1 MELFCI
7 AAGILGLMFFAYRG
21 WSIILIAPFFAMLAA
36 LLSEFGILPTYTELY
51 MTRLAEY
58 TKTYYPVF
66 LFGAIF
72 ARLMEK
78 GGLASAIAGK
88 IISLLGEQRA
98 ILAVLLGCAALTYGG
113 LSVFV
118 VAFVMYP
125 FGASIFKKAD
135 IPKRLLPATLW
146 MGIFSFAMVALPGT
160 PQIQNIIPSSY
171 FGTSTWAG
179 PGIGVFATAMF
190 LLLSLGWLAFR
201 SKSLQA
207 KGEGYGGH
215 SEQSRRT
222 DRLLPHWGW
231 SLVPLL
237 MVIVINMI
245 LSNPFH
251 WEWGFHWNEE
261 SLTAFLPFHLSLL
274 AASVGKIQAI
284 WSISV
289 ALILSSIAAAY
300 IGRKRYQRG
309 RENFLAT
316 INFGAASS
324 CAAVLNVASGF
335 AFGSVIVSMPGF
347 LPIKEMLLGIGD
359 SAGPLVSAVVT
370 TNIMCG
376 LTGSASGGL
385 TIALSML
392 GEQWAQMAT
401 ALGIPLEAL
410 HRIVSVASVGIDPVP
425 HCGALVTLL
434 AICGLTHK
442 EAYYDIVVLMGLKF
456 FIPFLCVVFYMLTGI
471 A

>member
-1 MELFCI
+1 METVCI
-7 AAGILGLMFFAYRG
+7 VIGMVGLMTFAYRG
-21 WSIILIAPFFAMLAA
+21 WSIILIAPFFAVVTAI
-36 LLSEFGILPTYTELY
+36 LSEFGILPVYSELY

-58 TKTYYPVF
+58 TKTYYPIF
-66 LFGAIF
+66 LFGAVF

-88 IISLLGEQRA
+88 IISLLGEKRA
-98 ILAVLLGCAALTYGG
+98 IAAVILGCAALTYGG

-125 FGASIFKKAD
+125 FGAEIFRKAD
-135 IPKRLLPATLW
+135 IPKKLLPATLW

-179 PGIGVFATAMF
+179 VGIGLFATLAFIAISM
-190 LLLSLGWLAFR
+190 GWLMFR

-207 KGEGYGGH
+207 KGEGYGQQA
-215 SEQSRRT
+215 ETQKRR
-222 DRLLPHWGW
+222 DRTIPSWQL
-231 SLVPLL
+231 SLIPLL
-237 MVIVINMI
+237 MVIVINVI

-251 WEWGFHWNEE
+251 WEWGFHWDEK
-261 SLTAFLPFHLSLL
+261 SLEAFVPLHLALL
-274 AASVGKIQAI
+274 AASVGKIQAV

-289 ALILSSIAAAY
+289 ALIVSSLAAAY
-300 IGRKRYQRG
+300 IGRRRFISG
-309 RENFLAT
+309 RENFLQT

-335 AFGSVIVSMPGF
+335 AFGSVIISMPGF
-347 LPIKEMLLGIGD
+347 LPVKEILLGLAD
-359 SAGPLVSAVVT
+359 SAGALVSAVVT

-392 GEQWAQMAT
+392 GEQWAQMAV
-401 ALGIPLEAL
+401 AQGIPLEAL
-410 HRIVSVASVGIDPVP
+410 HRIVAIASVGIDPVP

-442 EAYYDIVVLMGLKF
+442 EAYFDIIVLMVLKF
-456 FIPFLCVVFYMLTGI
+456 FVPFLCILFFMLTGV